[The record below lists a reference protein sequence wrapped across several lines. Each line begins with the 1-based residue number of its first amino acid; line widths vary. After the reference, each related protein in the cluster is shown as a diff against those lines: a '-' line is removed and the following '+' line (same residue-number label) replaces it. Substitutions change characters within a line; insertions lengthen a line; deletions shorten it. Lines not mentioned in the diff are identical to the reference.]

1 MQGLLGF
8 NNIIMRESHMFIF
21 YTAEG
26 EANLV
31 HYDLVLVSQTS
42 ILKLDIGYTYL
53 FDCSS
58 L

>member
-1 MQGLLGF
+1 
-8 NNIIMRESHMFIF
+8 MFIF

-31 HYDLVLVSQTS
+31 HYALVLVHQTS
-42 ILKLDIGYTYL
+42 ILKLDIGYIYF